1 MPLIN
6 VYTSALAP
14 DADALLRRLSST
26 LARELAKPEAY
37 VMTCIVPQA
46 RMTFAGSEAPACY
59 AELKNIGELSQ
70 DLTARLS
77 RTLCPRTASTSSS
90 RVSSRTSGASTARP
104 SRKPT
109 RRRGN
114 RAANQRSSC
123 R

>member
-37 VMTCIVPQA
+37 VMTCLVPQA

-77 RTLCPRTASTSSS
+77 RTLCELLSEGLAVP
-90 RVSSRTSGASTARP
+90 
-104 SRKPT
+104 K
-109 RRRGN
+109 N
-114 RAANQRSSC
+114 RIYIEFQSVEPHLWGFDGETFA
-123 R
+123 